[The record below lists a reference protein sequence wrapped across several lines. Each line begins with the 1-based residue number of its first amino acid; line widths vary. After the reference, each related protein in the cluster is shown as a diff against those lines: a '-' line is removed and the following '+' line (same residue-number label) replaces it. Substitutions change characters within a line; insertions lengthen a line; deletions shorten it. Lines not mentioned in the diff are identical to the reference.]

1 MKSALSPSTRANE
14 LLGAMS
20 LSQKVSMVSGD
31 GASALNVVDANLG
44 DAGSISA
51 IPGLCVP
58 PLELNDAGNGVGD
71 EQTLTTAFP
80 DSVALAASWDPS
92 LAKVEGQALGTEAF
106 AKGINVLLG
115 PGMDILRDPIAGR
128 AWEYLGEDPFLAGQL
143 AGPYIKGV
151 QSQHVIATAKHY
163 ALNDQETD
171 RMTDSSDASVRT
183 MQEIDLPAFDASVKA
198 GVGSVMCSYNRVN
211 SIYACENPYLLRQVL
226 KGQFGFKG
234 FVMSDWGATHS
245 TLDANDGL
253 DMEQNSYPAT
263 YFGANLQSAVEDG
276 EVSEATLNG
285 MVKRILFEMFRI
297 GLFDHQP
304 QEGAAAFATNA
315 STPASLAAATQVGQE
330 GTVLLKDSDS
340 VLPLTSADKT
350 IALIGQPAGALTA
363 ADYGQAS
370 GSGHVPETTQATPGL
385 VSPQTAITQRAG
397 AAGDLVTYDDGSNAT
412 TAAAAAATASVAIVY
427 IGDAEAEGSD
437 RPSLNATL
445 GTCVF
450 TGTCTYSSEDQNALV
465 SAVAAA
471 NSNTVVVINAGGPV
485 AMPWIDQVKGV
496 VDNWFPGQEDG
507 NIIAPIL
514 FGAVDPSGHLPQT
527 FPVSLSD
534 SPIQSTS
541 QYPGVTEPGDSV
553 GPHSSYSEGLLVGY
567 RWYDAKNITP
577 LFPFGYGL
585 SYTSYHYSDLRLT
598 PTGADKAAAKFTV
611 TNTGTVAGT
620 DIAQAYV
627 GMPAAA
633 GEPPRQLKG
642 FRRVSLAPGKSK
654 AVTISLP
661 ATSFIHWDDS
671 QSTWTI
677 SAGTYTVYVGDSSA
691 TANLPLQGTLN
702 LGAATLKPGVY

>member
-1 MKSALSPSTRANE
+1 
-14 LLGAMS
+14 
-20 LSQKVSMVSGD
+20 
-31 GASALNVVDANLG
+31 
-44 DAGSISA
+44 
-51 IPGLCVP
+51 
-58 PLELNDAGNGVGD
+58 
-71 EQTLTTAFP
+71 
-80 DSVALAASWDPS
+80 
-92 LAKVEGQALGTEAF
+92 
-106 AKGINVLLG
+106 
-115 PGMDILRDPIAGR
+115 
-128 AWEYLGEDPFLAGQL
+128 
-143 AGPYIKGV
+143 
-151 QSQHVIATAKHY
+151 
-163 ALNDQETD
+163 
-171 RMTDSSDASVRT
+171 
-183 MQEIDLPAFDASVKA
+183 
-198 GVGSVMCSYNRVN
+198 
-211 SIYACENPYLLRQVL
+211 
-226 KGQFGFKG
+226 
-234 FVMSDWGATHS
+234 
-245 TLDANDGL
+245 
-253 DMEQNSYPAT
+253 
-263 YFGANLQSAVEDG
+263 
-276 EVSEATLNG
+276 
-285 MVKRILFEMFRI
+285 
-297 GLFDHQP
+297 
-304 QEGAAAFATNA
+304 
-315 STPASLAAATQVGQE
+315 
-330 GTVLLKDSDS
+330 
-340 VLPLTSADKT
+340 
-350 IALIGQPAGALTA
+350 
-363 ADYGQAS
+363 
-370 GSGHVPETTQATPGL
+370 
-385 VSPQTAITQRAG
+385 
-397 AAGDLVTYDDGSNAT
+397 VTYDDGSNAT